1 MRTLT
6 DWESEGC
13 KPCLG
18 LQLPQTPKNQLL
30 LLVGCMVLGTLTA
43 PWVSFLEKPAGT
55 RPTPCP
61 DQAPKPHQIVSKWGN
76 WIHGCYTCIQ
86 NLNN

>member
-6 DWESEGC
+6 DGELEGC

-18 LQLPQTPKNQLL
+18 LWLPQTQENQLL

-55 RPTPCP
+55 RLTPSL
-61 DQAPKPHQIVSKWGN
+61 DQAPKSHQIVSQWGS
-76 WIHGCYTCIQ
+76 WTHGCYTCIQ